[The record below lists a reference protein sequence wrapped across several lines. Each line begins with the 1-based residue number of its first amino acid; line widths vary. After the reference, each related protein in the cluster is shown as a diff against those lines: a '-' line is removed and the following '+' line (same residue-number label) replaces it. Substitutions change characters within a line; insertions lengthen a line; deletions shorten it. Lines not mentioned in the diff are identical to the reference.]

1 MLEEE
6 DVETTLNET
15 LRLLL
20 TRTGQRH
27 EDIARVVGVSRASMT
42 LRLKGDTPWKLR
54 DVAAVAGHFGL
65 GVTELLSGYAA
76 IASAKR
82 LPPAK
87 GAEGQTSK

>member
-6 DVETTLNET
+6 DVEATLNET

-27 EDIARVVGVSRASMT
+27 EDIARVVGVSRTAMT
-42 LRLKGDTPWKLR
+42 LRLKGDTPWRLR
-54 DVAAVAGHFGL
+54 DVAAVARHFGL
-65 GVTELLSGYAA
+65 SAIELLSGYTA

-82 LPPAK
+82 LPPVK
-87 GAEGQTSK
+87 GAAG